1 MRGLVLLGWVVLLAF
16 VFWPVLKWMLQ
27 RRTHA
32 FGAGTRAPRPRA
44 LHDELVKDPVCQT
57 YIVRSRAV
65 TRSARGGMH
74 YFCSPECAARF
85 VGKAR
90 G

>member
-1 MRGLVLLGWVVLLAF
+1 MRGLVLVGWVLLLAF
-16 VFWPVLKWMLQ
+16 LLWPLLRWMLRQ
-27 RRTHA
+27 
-32 FGAGTRAPRPRA
+32 GSSRPRLRA
-44 LHDELVKDPVCQT
+44 LRDELVKDPVCQT

-65 TRSARGGMH
+65 VRSVGGSPQ

-85 VGKAR
+85 IREGR

>member
-1 MRGLVLLGWVVLLAF
+1 MRGLVLLGWVALLAF
-16 VFWPVLKWMLQ
+16 VFWPLVKWMLRQ
-27 RRTHA
+27 RTHA

-65 TRSARGGMH
+65 TRSTGGSTY

-85 VGKAR
+85 AR
-90 G
+90 EGRG

>member
-1 MRGLVLLGWVVLLAF
+1 MRGFVLLGWVVLLAF

-27 RRTHA
+27 RRLA
-32 FGAGTRAPRPRA
+32 APRPRA
-44 LHDELVKDPVCQT
+44 LRDELVKDPVCQT

-65 TRSARGGMH
+65 TRSAGGSTH
-74 YFCSPECAARF
+74 YFCSPKCAARF
-85 VGKAR
+85 VREGR